1 MPHPSLPLKPSS
13 VSAAFSAGFSGSTTA
28 ATVSAEPQL
37 RDLKKEATAFVPTS
51 LKRKKPAVGM
61 SSSNV
66 NAAPSLGGEPDSSEP
81 PPASRPDLVS
91 SLKDR
96 FGPVPVVSA
105 VPPNGKGPA
114 KGMQSS
120 AEKKDDYQKFV
131 EEMDDIL
138 GTAKS

>member
-1 MPHPSLPLKPSS
+1 
-13 VSAAFSAGFSGSTTA
+13 
-28 ATVSAEPQL
+28 
-37 RDLKKEATAFVPTS
+37 
-51 LKRKKPAVGM
+51 
-61 SSSNV
+61 
-66 NAAPSLGGEPDSSEP
+66 
-81 PPASRPDLVS
+81 
-91 SLKDR
+91 LKDR

-138 GTAKS
+138 GTAKP